1 MHKQL
6 FTIFIFSFYASQL
19 IAQIDQLSNL
29 RSTKVKIGT
38 TQIYLDSLTI
48 IPNSIKIF
56 DAAQKPIERNQFQ
69 ISDNYLTFLNPDN
82 LIMEG
87 DSVVVKYRVMPYD
100 LTAARSHLDSTKIKK
115 ADDGT
120 YIGYDYNPYS
130 EPGSL
135 GDLKGLDYNG
145 SFARGISFGN
155 NQNLVLNSSFN
166 LQMAG
171 NLGDDVEV
179 LAAITDNN
187 IPLQPEGNTQQLQE
201 FDKIFIQ
208 LKRKNSKLIAGDYEI
223 KKPKGYF
230 LNYYKKLQGATF
242 ENKAEIGK
250 GMLDTKASVAIARG
264 RFARNILTTIEG
276 NQGPYKLVGT
286 DGEQFIIVLA
296 GTEKVYIDGVKMT
309 RGIEQDY
316 IVDYN
321 RGDIT
326 FTARRLISKDSR
338 IVVEFE
344 YADQNYLRSMYAV
357 NANFQ
362 QEKSSFYVNVYS
374 EQDSKNSGGAQDL
387 SVEEKQ
393 LLADIGD
400 DIDEAFISGI
410 DTLDEFSEFRVKYK
424 LVDTTTFGLTYPIL
438 IYSTNPDSAIYT
450 ATFLQVDQGLGNYI
464 RTPSEAN
471 GPVYAWVGPDVNGVL
486 QGNFEPIKK
495 LIAPNKKQL
504 FTFGG
509 NYDFNKKTT
518 IGAELAFSND
528 DPNRFS
534 NLNSTNNSGIALY
547 TNLVNKKSF
556 GRDSIPIKGAKIPS
570 KKANQKWELETRF
583 KYEYVDENFSRINP
597 YRPTEF
603 TRDWNLSRVQNGIT
617 SDKDIEKASE
627 QLGSI
632 SLKLSKRQLG
642 NLEYSFGTFL
652 RENIYEGF
660 KHTFRSRIN
669 KNGYRLD
676 AQGSLLTTKTN
687 IENTSFFRPKIDIS
701 KSFNKLK
708 GWTVGVLGQQ
718 EINSR
723 NDIATDTL
731 NFTSFNYDLYKVYL
745 ESPVTKHF
753 SFGANYT
760 HRNDYGPLVKAFSA
774 STSSDDI
781 NIYGT
786 WNTKKASRLRWN
798 FTVRQLE
805 IINDELTEQKPE
817 ETYLGRLEHHLKLLK
832 GVVRSSTVYE
842 IGSGQEPKIEYQ
854 YVPVPDGEG
863 IYLWNDRNEDSA
875 VQLDEVEIAVFQDQ
889 ANLSRFTIFT
899 NEFIRTNNIQFN
911 QSLRLDPR
919 SVWYKEKG
927 IKKSLSKFSTQSTL
941 QINRRTLE
949 SEEVVPWNPF
959 QLSVAD
965 TSLVTISS
973 VIRNTLFFNRADP
986 KYDFQVGTFDS
997 RNRRILTT
1005 GFESIN
1011 NEEKFIKGRWNLNK
1025 KLSTECKISVG
1036 KRIADSE
1043 FFDNR
1048 DYSIHFQKLEPAVT
1062 YFFSKKI
1069 RSILKYKYQKSTNEL
1084 IDQGE
1089 IATIND
1095 FNIETTYN
1103 QKSNVSFRFKLSY
1116 VDIQF
1121 VGQRNTPVEYAMLE
1135 GLQNGRNYLWNLTFD
1150 KKIAKNIQ
1158 LSISYEGRKTGITDI
1173 IHVGR
1178 AQVRATF

>member
-6 FTIFIFSFYASQL
+6 FTILLISVFCPQL
-19 IAQIDQLSNL
+19 IAQIDQLSNR
-29 RSTKVKIGT
+29 RSTKVKIDAAE
-38 TQIYLDSLTI
+38 IYLDSLTI
-48 IPNSIKIF
+48 LPNSIQIY
-56 DAAQKPIERNQFQ
+56 DQENNLIEENQYEFSNNQ
-69 ISDNYLTFLNPDN
+69 LQFLNPEKLIADN
-82 LIMEG
+82 
-87 DSVVVKYRVMPYD
+87 DSVVIQYRVLPYD
-100 LTAARSHLDSTKIKK
+100 LGASKSHLDSTNIKK

-120 YIGYDYNPYS
+120 YIGYDFNPYN

-223 KKPKGYF
+223 KKPHGYF

-242 ENKAEIGK
+242 ENNTLLNK
-250 GMLDTKASVAIARG
+250 GTLDTKASVAIARG

-276 NQGPYKLVGT
+276 NQGPYKLVGNE
-286 DGEQFIIVLA
+286 GEQFIIVLA
-296 GTEKVYIDGVKMT
+296 GTEKVFIDGVKMT

-326 FTARRLISKDSR
+326 FTARRLISKDTR

-344 YADQNYLRSMYAV
+344 YSDQNYLRSLYAV
-357 NANFQ
+357 NAHYQ

-393 LLADIGD
+393 LLANIKD
-400 DIDEAFISGI
+400 DDDAFISGI
-410 DTLDEFSEFRVKYK
+410 DTLNEFSEFRVKYK
-424 LVDTTTFGLTYPIL
+424 LVDTTAFNTTYSIL
-438 IYSTNPDSAIYT
+438 AFSTNPDSALYT
-450 ATFLQVDQGLGNYI
+450 ATFLQVNEGQGNYVRI
-464 RTPSEAN
+464 QSNAN
-471 GPVYAWVGPDVNGVL
+471 GPVYEWVAPDANGVL
-486 QGNFEPIKK
+486 QGNFEPIRR
-495 LIAPNKKQL
+495 LVTPNKKQL
-504 FTFGG
+504 ITVGG
-509 NYDFNKKTT
+509 TYDLNKQTKA
-518 IGAELAFSND
+518 GVEFAYSNN

-534 NLNSTNNSGIALY
+534 EINAKSNNGGAVY
-547 TNLVNKKSF
+547 TNIVNQKSF
-556 GRDSIPIKGAKIPS
+556 GTVTDTTG
-570 KKANQKWELETRF
+570 KKTDNWLFET
-583 KYEYVDENFSRINP
+583 KLNYEYIHENFSRINP

-603 TRDWNLSRVQNGIT
+603 TRDWNLSTVQNGI
-617 SDKDIEKASE
+617 SADKEIEKAAE
-627 QLGSI
+627 QLGSL
-632 SLKLSKRQLG
+632 SLKLKRQKFG
-642 NLEYSFGTFL
+642 EIEYGFGTFL
-652 RENIYEGF
+652 RQDIYEGF
-660 KHTFRSRIN
+660 KHEVKSRIN
-669 KNGYRLD
+669 KNGFRFNLE
-676 AQGSLLTTKTN
+676 GSLLTTNTN
-687 IENTSFFRPKIDIS
+687 IENTSFFRPKVELA
-701 KSFNKLK
+701 KSFKKLK
-708 GWTVGVLGQQ
+708 NWTLGVQAQQ
-718 EINSR
+718 EVNSR
-723 NDIATDTL
+723 KDAVTDTL
-731 NFTSFNYDLYKVYL
+731 NFTSFNYDQYRVYL
-745 ESPVTKHF
+745 ESPVSKQF

-760 HRNDYGPLVKAFSA
+760 HRNDYGPQVNKFSA

-781 NIYGT
+781 NLYGS
-786 WNTKKASRLRWN
+786 WNTEKASKLRWN
-798 FTVRQLE
+798 FSVRQLE
-805 IINDELTEQKPE
+805 IINETLTQQKAE
-817 ETYLGRLEHHLKLLK
+817 ETYLGRLEHQLKLFK

-863 IYLWNDRNEDSA
+863 IYQWTDRNEDGA
-875 VQLDEVEIAVFQDQ
+875 VTLDEVEVAVFQDQ
-889 ANLSRFTIFT
+889 ANLARFTIFT

-919 SVWYKEKG
+919 SVWYKEKKL
-927 IKKSLSKFSTQSTL
+927 KKALSKFSTQSTL

-949 SEEVVPWNPF
+949 SNDVLAWNPF
-959 QLSVAD
+959 QLSIAD

-973 VIRNTLFFNRADP
+973 VVRNTLFFNRADP
-986 KYDFQVGTFDS
+986 KYDIQVGMFDS

-1011 NEEKFIKGRWNLNK
+1011 NEERFISGRWNLNK
-1025 KLSTECKISVG
+1025 KFSAEVKLSRG
-1036 KRIADSE
+1036 NRIADSE
-1043 FFDNR
+1043 FFNNR
-1048 DYSIHFQKLEPAVT
+1048 DFNIQFEKVEPAFT

-1069 RSILKYKYQKSTNEL
+1069 RTILKYKYQDSENIL
-1084 IDQGE
+1084 MDGGE
-1089 IATIND
+1089 TASIND
-1095 FNIETTYN
+1095 FNIETTFN
-1103 QKSNVSFRFKLSY
+1103 QKSNTSFRLRVSY

-1121 VGQRNTPVEYAMLE
+1121 EGERNTPVEFAMLD
-1135 GLQNGRNYLWNLTFD
+1135 GLQNGRNFLWNLTFD

-1158 LSISYEGRKTGITDI
+1158 LSMSYEGRKTGSTNV

>member
-1 MHKQL
+1 MYKQL
-6 FTIFIFSFYASQL
+6 FTIFFLSICCNQL

-29 RSTKVKIGT
+29 RNTKVKISSA
-38 TQIYLDSLTI
+38 QIFLDSLTVL
-48 IPNSIKIF
+48 PNSIEVF
-56 DAAQKPIERNQFQ
+56 DQENNKLDKNQFTF
-69 ISDNYLTFLNPDN
+69 SNNYFYFLNPDN
-82 LIMEG
+82 LLSNN
-87 DSVVVKYRVMPYD
+87 DSATIRYRVMPYD
-100 LTAARSHLDSTKIKK
+100 LAAARSHLDSTKIKK

-223 KKPKGYF
+223 KKPTGYF

-242 ENKAEIGK
+242 ENTTELFDK
-250 GMLDTKASVAIARG
+250 GTLDTKASVAIARG

-286 DGEQFIIVLA
+286 EGEQFIIVLA

-344 YADQNYLRSMYAV
+344 YADQNYLRSLYAV
-357 NANFQ
+357 NANYQ
-362 QEKSSFYVNVYS
+362 LEKSSFYVNYYS

-387 SVEEKQ
+387 SLEEKQ

-400 DIDEAFISGI
+400 DIDQAFISGI

-424 LVDTTTFGLTYPIL
+424 MVDTTSFGMTYPIL
-438 IYSTNPDSAIYT
+438 VYSTSPDSAMFT
-450 ATFLQVDQGLGNYI
+450 ATFLQVDQGQGNYI
-464 RTPSEAN
+464 RVPSEAN
-471 GPVYAWVGPDVNGVL
+471 GPVYAWVSPDVNGML

-495 LIAPNKKQL
+495 LVAPNKKQL

-509 NYDFNKKTT
+509 TYDLGKQTKV
-518 IGAELAFSND
+518 GAEAAFSNN

-534 NLNSTNNSGIALY
+534 DVNSGNNNGFAFT
-547 TNLVNKKSF
+547 TNLENQKSF
-556 GRDSIPIKGAKIPS
+556 GAVKDTTGKIT
-570 KKANQKWELETRF
+570 NHKWQF
-583 KYEYVDENFSRINP
+583 KTKLNYEYVDENFSKLNP

-617 SDKDIEKASE
+617 SDKDIEQASE
-627 QLGSI
+627 QLGSV
-632 SLKLSKRQLG
+632 SLKLSRRQLG
-642 NLEYSFGTFL
+642 DIEYAFGTFL
-652 RENIYEGF
+652 RTNIYEGF
-660 KHTFRSRIN
+660 KHTLRSRIN
-669 KNGYRLD
+669 KNGYKVDL
-676 AQGSLLTTKTN
+676 QGSLLNTKTN

-701 KSFNKLK
+701 KSFKKLK
-708 GWTVGVLGQQ
+708 GWTIGVLGQQ
-718 EINSR
+718 EVNTR
-723 NDIATDTL
+723 TDIATDTL
-731 NFTSFNYDLYKVYL
+731 NFTSFNYDLYRVYL
-745 ESPVTKHF
+745 ESPVTKQF

-760 HRNDYGPLVKAFSA
+760 HRNDYGPQLKEFSA

-781 NIYGT
+781 NIFGT
-786 WNTKKASRLRWN
+786 WNTKKVSRLRWN
-798 FTVRQLE
+798 FTIRQLE
-805 IINDELTEQKPE
+805 IINDALTEQKPE
-817 ETYLGRLEHHLKLLK
+817 ETYLGRLEHHLKLFK
-832 GVVRSSTVYE
+832 GVVKSSTVYE

-863 IYLWNDRNEDSA
+863 IYFWNDRNEDGT
-875 VQLDEVEIAVFQDQ
+875 VQLDEVEVAVFQDQ

-949 SEEVVPWNPF
+949 SEEVIAWNPF
-959 QLSVAD
+959 QLSIAD

-986 KYDFQVGTFDS
+986 KYDLQVGMFDS

-1011 NEEKFIKGRWNLNK
+1011 NEEQFVKGRWNLNK
-1025 KLSTECKISVG
+1025 KLSVECKASSG
-1036 KRIADSE
+1036 RRIADSE
-1043 FFDNR
+1043 FFNNR
-1048 DYSIHFQKLEPAVT
+1048 DYSIQFQKLEPRIT

-1069 RSILKYKYQKSTNEL
+1069 RSILNYKFQKSSNKL
-1084 IDQGE
+1084 MDNGE
-1089 IATIND
+1089 TATIND

-1103 QKSNVSFRFKLSY
+1103 QKSNASFRFKLSY

-1121 VGQRNTPVEYAMLE
+1121 VGERNTPVEYAMLE

-1150 KKIAKNIQ
+1150 KRIAKNIQ
-1158 LSISYEGRKTGITDI
+1158 LSISYEGRKTGLTNIV
-1173 IHVGR
+1173 HVGR

>member
-1 MHKQL
+1 MYKQL
-6 FTIFIFSFYASQL
+6 FTILFLSLSCHQL
-19 IAQIDQLSNL
+19 VAQIDQLSNL
-29 RSTKVKIGT
+29 RSTKVKISGA
-38 TQIYLDSLTI
+38 QISLDSLTI
-48 IPNSIKIF
+48 IPGSIEIF
-56 DAAQKPIERNQFQ
+56 DQENNLIDDNQYRF
-69 ISDNYLTFLNPDN
+69 SNNFLYFLNPETLLSN
-82 LIMEG
+82 N
-87 DSVVVKYRVMPYD
+87 DSASIQYRVMPYD
-100 LTAARSHLDSTKIKK
+100 LSAARSHLDSTKIKK

-120 YIGYDYNPYS
+120 YIGYDYNPYT

-223 KKPKGYF
+223 KKPTGYF

-242 ENKAEIGK
+242 ENSTELFDKAT
-250 GMLDTKASVAIARG
+250 LDTKASVAIARG

-276 NQGPYKLVGT
+276 NQGPYKLIGT

-357 NANFQ
+357 NSHFK

-400 DIDEAFISGI
+400 DIDQAFISGI

-424 LVDTTTFGLTYPIL
+424 LIDTLSLGQSYPIL
-438 IYSTNPDSAIYT
+438 VYSTNQDSAIYT
-450 ATFLQVDQGLGNYI
+450 ASFLQVEQGQGNYV
-464 RTPSEAN
+464 RVPSEAN
-471 GPVYAWVGPDVNGVL
+471 GPVYAWVAPDVNGLL
-486 QGNFEPIKK
+486 QGDFEPIKK

-504 FTFGG
+504 FTLGG
-509 NYDFNKKTT
+509 TYDLNKRTKV
-518 IGAELAFSND
+518 GAEAAFSNN

-534 NLNSTNNSGIALY
+534 DLNSQNNSGFALY
-547 TNLVNKKSF
+547 TNISNQKSF
-556 GRDSIPIKGAKIPS
+556 GITVDTTG
-570 KKANQKWELETRF
+570 KKFENWSLETNLN
-583 KYEYVDENFSRINP
+583 YEYVDQNFSKLNP

-617 SDKDIEKASE
+617 SDEDIEKASE
-627 QLGSI
+627 HLS
-632 SLKLSKRQLG
+632 SVNLKLTRRKLG
-642 NLEYSFGTFL
+642 DIEYGFGTFL
-652 RENIYEGF
+652 RDNIYEGF
-660 KHTFRSRIN
+660 KHSLRSRIN

-676 AQGSLLTTKTN
+676 FRGSLLTTKTN

-701 KSFNKLK
+701 KSFKKLK
-708 GWTVGVLGQQ
+708 GWTIGLLGEQ
-718 EINSR
+718 EVNAR

-731 NFTSFNYDLYKVYL
+731 NFTSFNYDLYRIYL
-745 ESPVTKHF
+745 ESPVTKQF

-760 HRNDYGPLVKAFSA
+760 HRNDYGPNLKEFSA

-781 NIYGT
+781 NIFGT

-805 IINDELTEQKPE
+805 VINAELTQQKPE
-817 ETYLGRLEHHLKLLK
+817 ETYLGRLEHHLKLFK
-832 GVVRSSTVYE
+832 GVVRSSSVYE

-863 IYLWNDRNEDSA
+863 IYFWNDRNEDGT
-875 VQLDEVEIAVFQDQ
+875 VQLDEVEVAVFQDQ

-899 NEFIRTNNIQFN
+899 NEFIRTNNVQFN

-949 SEEVVPWNPF
+949 SGEVVAWNPF
-959 QLSVAD
+959 QLNIAD

-986 KYDFQVGTFDS
+986 KYDVQLGMFDS

-1011 NEEKFIKGRWNLNK
+1011 NEEQFVKGRWNLNK
-1025 KLSTECKISVG
+1025 KFSAECKISNG
-1036 KRIADSE
+1036 RRIADSE

-1048 DYSIHFQKLEPAVT
+1048 DYNIKFQKLEPAVT
-1062 YFFSKKI
+1062 YFFSTKI
-1069 RSILKYKYQKSTNEL
+1069 RSILKYKYQKSANEL
-1084 IDQGE
+1084 MDNGE
-1089 IATIND
+1089 TATIHD

-1103 QKSNVSFRFKLSY
+1103 QKSNASFRFKLSY

-1121 VGQRNTPVEYAMLE
+1121 VGEKNTPVEYAMLE

-1158 LSISYEGRKTGITDI
+1158 LSISYEGRKTGTTNI

>member
-1 MHKQL
+1 ML
-6 FTIFIFSFYASQL
+6 FFSCHQL

-29 RSTKVKIGT
+29 RSTKVKIGA
-38 TQIYLDSLTI
+38 TQIFLDSLTI
-48 IPNSIKIF
+48 LPSSIEIYDQENKQL
-56 DAAQKPIERNQFQ
+56 DKSQFTF
-69 ISDNYLTFLNPDN
+69 SNNYLYFLNPESLLSN
-82 LIMEG
+82 N
-87 DSVVVKYRVMPYD
+87 DSATIQYRVMPYD
-100 LTAARSHLDSTKIKK
+100 LSASRSHLDATKIKK

-120 YIGYDYNPYS
+120 YIGYDYNPYA

-223 KKPKGYF
+223 KKPTGYF

-242 ENKAEIGK
+242 ENTSELFDK
-250 GMLDTKASVAIARG
+250 GTLNSKASVAIARG
-264 RFARNILTTIEG
+264 RFSRNILTTIEG

-357 NANFQ
+357 NTHYQ
-362 QEKSSFYVNVYS
+362 QEKSSFYFNVYA
-374 EQDSKNSGGAQDL
+374 EQDSKNSGGAQEL

-400 DIDEAFISGI
+400 NIDQAFISGI

-424 LVDTTTFGLTYPIL
+424 LVDTTSFGLTYPIL
-438 IYSTNPDSAIYT
+438 VFSTNPDSALYT
-450 ATFLQVDQGLGNYI
+450 ATFLQVDQGQGNYI
-464 RTPSEAN
+464 RVPSEAN
-471 GPVYAWVGPDVNGVL
+471 GPVYQWIGPDVNGML

-504 FTFGG
+504 ITVGG
-509 NYDFNKKTT
+509 TYDLTKKTT
-518 IGAELAFSND
+518 VGAEFAYSNN

-534 NLNSTNNSGIALY
+534 DVNSQNNKGIAMY

-556 GRDSIPIKGAKIPS
+556 GAVRDTTGKTSH
-570 KKANQKWELETRF
+570 KWLFETNLS
-583 KYEYVDENFSRINP
+583 YEYVDENFSRVNP

-603 TRDWNLSRVQNGIT
+603 TRDWNLSKVQNGVT
-617 SDKDIEKASE
+617 SDKEIERAAE
-627 QLGSI
+627 QLGSV
-632 SLKLSKRQLG
+632 SLKLQKLKFGDLQ
-642 NLEYSFGTFL
+642 YAFGTFL
-652 RENIYEGF
+652 RANNYEGF
-660 KHTFRSRIN
+660 KHSVKSRIN
-669 KNGYRLD
+669 KNGYKLD
-676 AQGSLLTTKTN
+676 LHGSLLTTKTN
-687 IENTSFFRPKIDIS
+687 IESTSFFRPKIDIS
-701 KSFNKLK
+701 KSFKKLN
-708 GWTVGVLGQQ
+708 GWTLGVLGEQ
-718 EINSR
+718 EVNTR
-723 NDIATDTL
+723 TDIATDTL
-731 NFTSFNYDLYKVYL
+731 NFTSFNYDLYRVYL
-745 ESPVTKHF
+745 ESPVTKQF

-760 HRNDYGPLVKAFSA
+760 HRNDYGPLVDKFSA

-781 NIYGT
+781 NIFGT

-805 IINDELTEQKPE
+805 IINDNLTEQKPE

-863 IYLWNDRNEDSA
+863 IYFWNDRNEDGA
-875 VQLDEVEIAVFQDQ
+875 VQLDEVEVAVFQDQ

-927 IKKSLSKFSTQSTL
+927 IKKSLSKFSSQSTL

-949 SEEVVPWNPF
+949 SDEVLAWNPF
-959 QLSVAD
+959 QLSIAD
-965 TSLVTISS
+965 TSLVTTSS

-986 KYDFQVGTFDS
+986 KYDFQLGMFDS

-1011 NEEKFIKGRWNLNK
+1011 NEEQFVKGRLNLNK
-1025 KLSTECKISVG
+1025 KLSAECKVSTG
-1036 KRIADSE
+1036 TRIADSE

-1048 DYSIHFQKLEPAVT
+1048 DYKIQFQKLEPRIT

-1069 RSILKYKYQKSTNEL
+1069 RSILNYKYQKSSNEL
-1084 IDQGE
+1084 MEDGE
-1089 IATIND
+1089 TATIND
-1095 FNIETTYN
+1095 INIETTYN
-1103 QKSNVSFRFKLSY
+1103 QKSNTSFRFKISY

-1121 VGQRNTPVEYAMLE
+1121 VGQKNTPVEYAMLE

-1158 LSISYEGRKTGITDI
+1158 LSISYEGRKTGATDV